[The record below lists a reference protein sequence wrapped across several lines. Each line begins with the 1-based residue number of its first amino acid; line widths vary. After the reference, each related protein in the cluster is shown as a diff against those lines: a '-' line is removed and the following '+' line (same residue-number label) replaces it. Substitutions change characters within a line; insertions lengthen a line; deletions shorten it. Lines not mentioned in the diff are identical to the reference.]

1 MAKQHIHAHSHR
13 QHINCANL
21 QAAEKKA
28 CNNNSRATEHTAEI
42 ESELNMYD
50 DMQVDSKPEAATT
63 LNSYK
68 SMQTF
73 IKLHIMI
80 IIMCQNSYSEEEE
93 KNRRMFS

>member
-1 MAKQHIHAHSHR
+1 
-13 QHINCANL
+13 
-21 QAAEKKA
+21 
-28 CNNNSRATEHTAEI
+28 
-42 ESELNMYD
+42 
-50 DMQVDSKPEAATT
+50 MQVDSKPEAATT

-93 KNRRMFS
+93 KNRRMFSWNGKKIMLRIAMDVFFSQLHIIRSV